1 MLLKIV
7 SVAVCAAVMSP
18 IVTSAQT
25 LAQIGQPAE
34 RPPASF
40 KGAQYVDSRG
50 CVFMNASYGGAAQ
63 WVARVDRK
71 HKVLCGYPPTFGPKP
86 AIEVAEDVAPMAPVV
101 KAAPVVVTAAPVV
114 VRPVNNPPMAT
125 VASAMMPPDMVE
137 VKPVPKEPL
146 EHAPTGLVASLP
158 TPPQS
163 YDRVVSAGPPQGKIG
178 CFTDAPV
185 AEVVRLRNG
194 GTAVVCTRGDG
205 TLNGWRSPIYPRSA
219 GVGAALRDP
228 VQVARADN
236 AGVARVAAV
245 APSYASAQVPD
256 VVVPKGYK
264 LAWEDDRLNPMR
276 GVGTAEG
283 QAAQDQLWTQKV
295 PAQLI
300 TDVQKAKTHKRK
312 PVASVT
318 VSSMGQTEAAPKAAR
333 GGAWVQIGTFGVP
346 ANAAGAAAQLQ
357 ALGLPVAKSKL
368 NRGGK
373 ALQIVMA
380 GPFGSGADAQA
391 ALRMV
396 RGAGF
401 GDAYIR

>member
-7 SVAVCAAVMSP
+7 SATVFVAVLGP
-18 IVTSAQT
+18 IVASAQT

-34 RPPASF
+34 LPPASY

-50 CVFMNASYGGAAQ
+50 CVFMNASYQGAAQ

-86 AIEVAEDVAPMAPVV
+86 VIEVAEDVAPTAPVAV
-101 KAAPVVVTAAPVV
+101 APVVVKPAKA
-114 VRPVNNPPMAT
+114 NAPMAT
-125 VASAMMPPDMVE
+125 VASAMMPD
-137 VKPVPKEPL
+137 
-146 EHAPTGLVASLP
+146 AVASKPAPPAPVAHKPAGLAANLP
-158 TPPQS
+158 SVAQS
-163 YDRVVSAGPPQGKIG
+163 YDRVVSSALPAGKIG

-228 VQVARADN
+228 AQVARAN
-236 AGVARVAAV
+236 APAVARVAPAA
-245 APSYASAQVPD
+245 APAAYAAASPNLPE

-264 LAWEDDRLNPMR
+264 LAWEDDRLNPLR

-300 TDVQKAKTHKRK
+300 ADVQKAKTRKHKK
-312 PVASVT
+312 PVAAVT
-318 VSSMGQTEAAPKAAR
+318 VSSKGQAELAPQAVQ
-333 GGAWVQIGTFGVP
+333 GGAWVQIGTFGV
-346 ANAAGAAAQLQ
+346 ASNAAGAAAQLR

-368 NRGGK
+368 RRGGK
-373 ALQIVMA
+373 DLQIVMA

-391 ALRMV
+391 ALRIA